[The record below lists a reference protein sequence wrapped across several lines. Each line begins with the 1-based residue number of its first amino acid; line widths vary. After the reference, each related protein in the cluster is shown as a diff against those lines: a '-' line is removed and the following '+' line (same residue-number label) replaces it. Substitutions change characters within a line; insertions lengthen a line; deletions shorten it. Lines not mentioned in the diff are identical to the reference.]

1 MKNYFLLKS
10 RFLLFLTASHA
21 RTVEPTGPIFLS
33 KNVSQKDL
41 EKQKKFKSLAQLEG
55 VKNFFKI
62 GDFWH
67 STKNEKSQKIYTNLC
82 RQNGFI
88 FGRKID

>member
-33 KNVSQKDL
+33 KNLSQKDPQN
-41 EKQKKFKSLAQLEG
+41 QKKFKSLAQLEG
-55 VKNFFKI
+55 GKKFSK
-62 GDFWH
+62 
-67 STKNEKSQKIYTNLC
+67 LA
-82 RQNGFI
+82 I
-88 FGRKID
+88 FGILPKMKKVKKSIQIYVVRMALYLGEK